1 MDDELQKLEAELRRL
16 RPVRARPEIAT
27 RLEARLAV
35 SSRGKL
41 LRYTWAVV
49 PLAAAAAVL
58 FMIAPDRNRVS
69 PTAENFTATTPAS
82 EVEPAF
88 QPVATENVLLDACDE
103 GLVLLADGTP
113 ARRTRAAY
121 LDTIVW
127 QNPATNASLSWSVP
141 REEIRVVPIVYQ

>member
-1 MDDELQKLEAELRRL
+1 MDDELSKLEAELRRL
-16 RPVRARPEIAT
+16 RPVRLRPEMMT
-27 RLEARLAV
+27 RLEERLAAP
-35 SSRGKL
+35 SRGKI

-58 FMIAPDRNRVS
+58 LMIAPDRDRVA
-69 PTAENFTATTPAS
+69 PTAVNFTATTPAAGA
-82 EVEPAF
+82 EPAF
-88 QPVATENVLLDACDE
+88 QPVAAENVLLDACDE
-103 GLVLLADGTP
+103 GLVMLADGTP